1 MIDLKKIHIFIK
13 RNKFNNH
20 FMQIML
26 MMIIYKN
33 WVYNLNK
40 SCNTISR
47 KVTNT
52 FRDSNQLLNHILRKH
67 LILITIKKTMNL
79 KQGNKQIQWT
89 IKKY

>member
-1 MIDLKKIHIFIK
+1 
-13 RNKFNNH
+13 
-20 FMQIML
+20 ML

-79 KQGNKQIQWT
+79 K
-89 IKKY
+89 